1 MVEIDWTVANVF
13 INFLSGNQEELVNSL
28 RCAND
33 HLQTQFKWDLPKRF
47 HYAHNDRIEDIVMN
61 VDDGWLVGR

>member
-1 MVEIDWTVANVF
+1 MHVHTFTGDQQEIVD
-13 INFLSGNQEELVNSL
+13 SL

-33 HLQTQFKWDLPKRF
+33 SLQAQFKWDLPKRF
-47 HYAHNDRIEDIVMN
+47 HYAYNKRIEDIVLN